1 MLLLCPVGWGIGLM
15 VSSSYI
21 YIFYVDLMLVIL
33 LMISKSKSRITG
45 NVPFVDSLYMSKN
58 SSITGNCAIC

>member
-1 MLLLCPVGWGIGLM
+1 MGHRFDGLLAM
-15 VSSSYI
+15 YI
-21 YIFYVDLMLVIL
+21 YIYVDLMLVIL

-45 NVPFVDSLYMSKN
+45 NMPFVDSLYMSKK